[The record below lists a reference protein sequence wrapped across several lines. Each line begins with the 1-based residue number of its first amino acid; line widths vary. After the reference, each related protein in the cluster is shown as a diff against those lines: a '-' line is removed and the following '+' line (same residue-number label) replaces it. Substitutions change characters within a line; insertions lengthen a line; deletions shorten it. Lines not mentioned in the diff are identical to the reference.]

1 MKKTLIYSG
10 VIAVIAAGLVSCA
23 NDYEKYDNSY
33 LLDNPETMTLQASSS
48 VLELFEET
56 PADEAV
62 LTFTWTPAREM
73 SDEYDL
79 KYITYLDLKVNGFDE
94 NSALRT
100 VENPGVFE
108 KSYTTE
114 QLQNYITEN
123 WGQSVSEETTLS
135 FKVVATWEGGT
146 RYIMP
151 EVRTVDV
158 DVQPYKPLVFDADV
172 VYVSGSAKT
181 GLAKETVARTL
192 ENEYR
197 YAKVVTLQQGELT
210 IPTEYDG
217 VVQYIAPEVP
227 ADFVDGEP
235 VPAKMLPENPDETA
249 PEEAGWTIP
258 GSGDYRVVVD
268 MEKKT
273 VTIYSPDNEFNNPF
287 TVEWYP
293 NCNLSYKPYTTT
305 VTQLWIRG
313 DGAIKPDGGTWY
325 ELGNPL
331 NVKQSEADPQIL
343 VYDGAALKSGRNS
356 FAIISQLEYDAN
368 GDGTKETFNC
378 NNSYVFA
385 PTRVDSDGNGYHDG
399 QGVDINGNGI
409 PSDKGDEED
418 GVYTTDANH
427 DESVTLGVWMDMDG
441 GPDIRGNYFKTPSGL
456 NFIVF
461 DLRNMK
467 VKFEVR

>member
-48 VLELFEET
+48 VLELFEDT

-100 VENPGVFE
+100 VENAGVFE

-146 RYIMP
+146 KYIMP

-181 GLAKETVARTL
+181 GKACSGLSRTGFSRSGFPGL
-192 ENEYR
+192 
-197 YAKVVTLQQGELT
+197 
-210 IPTEYDG
+210 
-217 VVQYIAPEVP
+217 
-227 ADFVDGEP
+227 
-235 VPAKMLPENPDETA
+235 
-249 PEEAGWTIP
+249 
-258 GSGDYRVVVD
+258 GSGGLGCSRIV
-268 MEKKT
+268 
-273 VTIYSPDNEFNNPF
+273 YSM
-287 TVEWYP
+287 
-293 NCNLSYKPYTTT
+293 
-305 VTQLWIRG
+305 
-313 DGAIKPDGGTWY
+313 
-325 ELGNPL
+325 
-331 NVKQSEADPQIL
+331 
-343 VYDGAALKSGRNS
+343 
-356 FAIISQLEYDAN
+356 
-368 GDGTKETFNC
+368 
-378 NNSYVFA
+378 A
-385 PTRVDSDGNGYHDG
+385 PS
-399 QGVDINGNGI
+399 
-409 PSDKGDEED
+409 
-418 GVYTTDANH
+418 
-427 DESVTLGVWMDMDG
+427 
-441 GPDIRGNYFKTPSGL
+441 
-456 NFIVF
+456 
-461 DLRNMK
+461 
-467 VKFEVR
+467 

>member
-1 MKKTLIYSG
+1 MKKTLIYSS

-146 RYIMP
+146 KYIMP

-197 YAKVVTLQQGELT
+197 YAKVVTLQPGELT

-235 VPAKMLPENPDETA
+235 VPARMLPENPDETA

-258 GSGDYRVVVD
+258 GSGDYRVV
-268 MEKKT
+268 
-273 VTIYSPDNEFNNPF
+273 PDNEFNDPF
-287 TVEWYP
+287 TVNEWYP
-293 NCNLSYKPYTTT
+293 NCNFKLKPYTTT
-305 VTQLWIRG
+305 VTELWIRG
-313 DGAIKPDGGTWY
+313 EAAKKPEGGSWY
-325 ELGNPL
+325 KYGNQL
-331 NVKQSEADPQIL
+331 NLKQSEADPQIL
-343 VYDGAALKSGRNS
+343 VYDGAAVSGRNS
-356 FAIISQLEYDAN
+356 FAIISKLEYDAD
-368 GDGTKETFNC
+368 GDGTKEEYSSD
-378 NNSYVFA
+378 NSYVFA
-385 PTRVDSDGNGYHDG
+385 PVRVDSDGNGIHDA
-399 QGVDINGNGI
+399 QSVDINGNGV
-409 PSDKGDEED
+409 SSKDGDEED
-418 GVYTTDANH
+418 GVFNDKANY
-427 DESVTLGVWMDMDG
+427 DQSVTAGVWIDMDG
-441 GPDIRGNYFKTPSGL
+441 GPDLRGNYFRIPSGT

>member
-48 VLELFEET
+48 VLELFEDT

-146 RYIMP
+146 KYIMP

-235 VPAKMLPENPDETA
+235 VPARMLPENPDETA

-273 VTIYSPDNEFNNPF
+273 VTIYSPDNEFNKPF
-287 TVEWYP
+287 TVEWWP
-293 NCNLSYKPYTTT
+293 NNNHNLTMITTT
-305 VTQLWIRG
+305 LTKGSVMYMRG
-313 DGAIKPDGGTWY
+313 ACCGWAKEGKEMAIT
-325 ELGNPL
+325 
-331 NVKQSEADPQIL
+331 QSEADPQIF
-343 VYDGAALKSGRNS
+343 VYYGEALKDRTD
-356 FAIISQLEYDAN
+356 FALVNFTEAQFNNYPN
-368 GDGTKETFNC
+368 KPTDGV
-378 NNSYVFA
+378 NNSYVIGPFGQPDA
-385 PTRVDSDGNGYHDG
+385 SDADGKDNDGNG
-399 QGVDINGNGI
+399 VKGNGAKVTWGI
-409 PSDKGDEED
+409 WQEFEHGSGPSNEGGESIDTKGSYWQ
-418 GVYTTDANH
+418 V
-427 DESVTLGVWMDMDG
+427 
-441 GPDIRGNYFKTPSGL
+441 PSGT
-456 NFIVF
+456 NFIIF
-461 DLRNMK
+461 DMRNK
-467 VKFEVR
+467 LVKFDVR